1 MYKRLLTNR
10 LNSDKMS
17 NKLHKHWQSF
27 QHLQSAKSP
36 QLRKSLLQHYSKS
49 DEFCSACREISK
61 NIVRRKLLITGSRAS
76 KLKRYKKLISQL
88 ARANNSRQVK
98 RRLVNQSGGWLPLV
112 IPLISGISSVVGEII
127 RSRRR

>member
-1 MYKRLLTNR
+1 
-10 LNSDKMS
+10 MS

-27 QHLQSAKSP
+27 QHIQAAKSP
-36 QLRKSLLQHYSKS
+36 QFRKALLQHYSKS

-61 NIVRRKLLITGSRAS
+61 NIVRRKLLISGTKAA
-76 KLKRYKKLISQL
+76 KLRRYKKIIAEL
-88 ARANNSRQVK
+88 AQANNSKKHK